1 MTFDFTPFRAGKR
14 GVAMRRPSGFCWAAA
29 VVGLVLLLP
38 AGAFAQP
45 EGAGQLEVPPGG
57 IVHTVVAGDT
67 LWDLSAK
74 YMGSPWKWKEIWELN
89 RFVTNPHYI
98 YPGIRIVIVPS
109 GPREAALV
117 VEPPAAP
124 AAAPEASPVAA
135 TAASVPVPAQET
147 AYLDISEDALV
158 RAGQFLREKPKGIGK
173 ITGGKDP
180 KEGFSEGDTVY
191 LSLDGKIQEG
201 QMVAVYRVRGPL
213 SVPGG
218 RVSSGYVKFL
228 LGILQ
233 MGPIEEGRPTA
244 VVRQSFLDITRD
256 DIVSDEIP
264 AYSRVKILPGDES
277 VRATVIASRNVNVEL
292 ATGDFI
298 FIDSGSSSGVEV
310 GNVFRI
316 YRATELE
323 AGAST
328 VKRSKTKIE
337 VARAVVVRA
346 DKDFS
351 TLYVNGGTRPFDV
364 GSEARR
370 GLPSR

>member
-1 MTFDFTPFRAGKR
+1 
-14 GVAMRRPSGFCWAAA
+14 MRRPSGFCMA
-29 VVGLVLLLP
+29 VAIVGLVLLLP

-109 GPREAALV
+109 GPREVSLV
-117 VEPPAAP
+117 VESPAAP
-124 AAAPEASPVAA
+124 AAAPETAPSAVSAA
-135 TAASVPVPAQET
+135 PPAAAREN
-147 AYLDISEDALV
+147 YLDVSPDSLV
-158 RAGQFLREKPKGIGK
+158 RAGQFLAEKPKGIGK

-180 KEGFSEGDTVY
+180 KEGFSAGDTVY
-191 LSLDGKIQEG
+191 LSLDRRIPEG
-201 QMVAVYRVRGPL
+201 QMLAVYRVRGPL

-233 MGPIEEGRPTA
+233 MGPVEEGRPTA
-244 VVRQSFLDITRD
+244 VVRTSFLDITRD

-264 AYSRVKILPGDES
+264 AYSRVKVVPGDDR

-298 FIDSGSSSGVEV
+298 FIDSGSAAGVEV

-316 YRATELE
+316 YRAIELE
-323 AGAST
+323 AGAAT
-328 VKRSKTKIE
+328 VSRGETKIE

-351 TLYVNGGTRPFDV
+351 TLYVNSGTRPFDV

-370 GLPSR
+370 GVPAK